1 MFIQLKSSEVYYK
14 EIYIIFTET
23 QQLIVVCICAVD
35 ISMDR

>member
-1 MFIQLKSSEVYYK
+1 MFIQLKSSEV
-14 EIYIIFTET
+14 YIIFTET